1 MLGAVSNQ
9 ISSSQV
15 QPVPIL
21 LIHLQLMKMN
31 SFGAAVFHS
40 LILFTHQLDFI
51 IQLTWII
58 NMQWLHF
65 QVESV
70 NIQLDYYNFK
80 LDSNQLWVIATIG
93 LIIDG
98 AQSLLKWIGRPN
110 STGTEI
116 FLNCLETRRSA
127 GDNLTLEIYRKTN
140 KISSLTSDQ
149 LNKTELRPSPVPV
162 ISCDAS
168 RRNSYSRA
176 WPTPATSATPTLKV
190 AFNKSI
196 GGGILVW
203 HIGRYSIILLH
214 LLSLFPSVCT
224 L

>member
-80 LDSNQLWVIATIG
+80 LDSNQL
-93 LIIDG
+93 
-98 AQSLLKWIGRPN
+98 
-110 STGTEI
+110 
-116 FLNCLETRRSA
+116 
-127 GDNLTLEIYRKTN
+127 
-140 KISSLTSDQ
+140 
-149 LNKTELRPSPVPV
+149 
-162 ISCDAS
+162 
-168 RRNSYSRA
+168 
-176 WPTPATSATPTLKV
+176 
-190 AFNKSI
+190 
-196 GGGILVW
+196 
-203 HIGRYSIILLH
+203 
-214 LLSLFPSVCT
+214 
-224 L
+224 